1 MNRSQLYITVVMM
14 LSVCGGPRA
23 ADHKTTAEGILSR
36 TGKSVQPDSAS
47 PKSSLPPGVDLQQ
60 PLSPDDAVGIA
71 IWNNPQLRADLATL
85 GLAEADLVDAG
96 LLRNPRLDLLV
107 PVGAKPFELL
117 LNFPIEVFWQRPRRI
132 AASQQALDQLA
143 QSLIQN
149 GLNTARDA
157 RWAHADVVQAL
168 DRAAV
173 AKQSAELRQRV
184 SKLTEARLRAGD
196 ISELETIAAK
206 TESASAEEQRLRFE
220 HDVHVATGRLR
231 ATLGFSAERPELRV
245 KPLAATPEVPPPIDS
260 LLEKALA
267 ARPDLRAA
275 EMAIA
280 VAAKRAKWERSRI
293 LLLSAQLSSK
303 EVGANGVLTGPGVG
317 VELPVF
323 SHNQGLVARAEAEVE
338 LASRQYVA
346 LKQRV
351 ALEVAETRAQLL
363 QAVDALKAVREQV
376 LPPLQRAV
384 ALAEDQYRK
393 GDVAYLFVL
402 EQNRGLIDAQLR
414 VVDSEAAIRRAQ
426 AQLERSVG
434 SRYDFK

>member
-206 TESASAEEQRLRFE
+206 TESASARKPESCAQAFSRNMDIVLESE
-220 HDVHVATGRLR
+220 AR
-231 ATLGFSAERPELRV
+231 A
-245 KPLAATPEVPPPIDS
+245 
-260 LLEKALA
+260 
-267 ARPDLRAA
+267 
-275 EMAIA
+275 
-280 VAAKRAKWERSRI
+280 
-293 LLLSAQLSSK
+293 SSK
-303 EVGANGVLTGPGVG
+303 TVGCHT
-317 VELPVF
+317 
-323 SHNQGLVARAEAEVE
+323 
-338 LASRQYVA
+338 
-346 LKQRV
+346 
-351 ALEVAETRAQLL
+351 
-363 QAVDALKAVREQV
+363 
-376 LPPLQRAV
+376 
-384 ALAEDQYRK
+384 
-393 GDVAYLFVL
+393 
-402 EQNRGLIDAQLR
+402 
-414 VVDSEAAIRRAQ
+414 
-426 AQLERSVG
+426 
-434 SRYDFK
+434 